1 MGKFISLGEY
11 NKLYKYIWIYV
22 IIRLFN
28 DYLFSDVFPSQ
39 IKPSIFDSENYP
51 PIILIQIFF
60 NYLGTFIFSIFLYF
74 YQKSLISNKENKE
87 DLKIGSDNLN
97 KYELIYDINEP
108 DIKLRT
114 IILTAILS
122 IVSIE
127 LINVISAVG
136 FWSLLYWVFDLFLV
150 SNVNLIMFGKPI
162 YSHKKCAIITI
173 LTISTLFKSLTT
185 FEYISNDNYNLF
197 YKNHIIF
204 IPIIAISYILV
215 SLMRFYS
222 LCKIKWLLDYKFIPV
237 RIFFVIYNFL
247 GTIILLIP
255 CLLSSY
261 IKCYD
266 KKTLNDID
274 LICLIRIKKGDIEDY
289 YFDSFSYYF
298 EQIWI
303 NDRNI
308 GMNLLYLFFF

>member
-1 MGKFISLGEY
+1 MEKIISFGKY

-39 IKPSIFDSENYP
+39 IKPSIFDSENYS

-60 NYLGTFIFSIFLYF
+60 NYLGTFVFSIFLYF
-74 YQKSLISNKENKE
+74 YQKSLISNKEKKE
-87 DLKIGSDNLN
+87 DLKIESDNLN

-108 DIKLRT
+108 EIKLRS

-162 YSHKKCAIITI
+162 YSHKKQFQHYLNPLQLLNIYLTIITI
-173 LTISTLFKSLTT
+173 
-185 FEYISNDNYNLF
+185 Y
-197 YKNHIIF
+197 F
-204 IPIIAISYILV
+204 I
-215 SLMRFYS
+215 
-222 LCKIKWLLDYKFIPV
+222 K
-237 RIFFVIYNFL
+237 
-247 GTIILLIP
+247 IIL
-255 CLLSSY
+255 Y
-261 IKCYD
+261 
-266 KKTLNDID
+266 
-274 LICLIRIKKGDIEDY
+274 
-289 YFDSFSYYF
+289 
-298 EQIWI
+298 
-303 NDRNI
+303 
-308 GMNLLYLFFF
+308 LYQ

>member
-1 MGKFISLGEY
+1 MEKTISFGKY

-28 DYLFSDVFPSQ
+28 DYLFSDAFPSQ

-87 DLKIGSDNLN
+87 DLKIESDNLN

-108 DIKLRT
+108 EIKLRT

-222 LCKIKWLLDYKFIPV
+222 LCKIKWLLDYKFIPF
-237 RIFFVIYNFL
+237 RIFFIIYNFL

-255 CLLSSY
+255 CLLSNY
-261 IKCYD
+261 INCYD
-266 KKTLNDID
+266 KTTLNDVD
-274 LICLIRIKKGDIEDY
+274 LICLKK
-289 YFDSFSYYF
+289 
-298 EQIWI
+298 
-303 NDRNI
+303 
-308 GMNLLYLFFF
+308 